1 MRELRV
7 IHFADLHLG
16 VEAGGRPDPDSGL
29 NQRIHDVCDRLDELC
44 TVAEDEEVDA
54 VLFAGDAFKNQ
65 HPSPTLQNL
74 FAKRIRRLARSGA
87 AVFLLVGNHDL
98 PRSAGLAHPFSIY
111 DALEAENVVV
121 GDRAATYPL
130 TLRRGGVL
138 NVAAIP
144 HFSRH
149 DVLARL
155 PEDFAGDVD
164 DVIAR
169 AFHDTVQRLRAEC
182 EQPAVFVGH
191 LHVPQADAGLTRDI
205 FGVSDV
211 EVSLHD
217 LVSGSP
223 FAYHAL
229 GHLHKRQILSDE
241 PFAAYAGSLERVD
254 FGEGERA
261 DVTPNSVTR
270 NEAEPKGFFRFDL
283 DANGSL
289 AAEPQFREVHA
300 RPFVT
305 LRVGSLGIAD
315 PLADLEARVRAAR
328 GAGVP
333 LLHAFVKIAGRTP
346 ASDRQ
351 RITRTAVRA
360 LIPESYDA
368 RVVLEAQDDDVASR
382 DPRFAEPMSEY
393 DALLKFVETR
403 EDWAAERDEILR
415 LGRELIDE
423 VLA

>member
-1 MRELRV
+1 M
-7 IHFADLHLG
+7 
-16 VEAGGRPDPDSGL
+16 
-29 NQRIHDVCDRLDELC
+29 
-44 TVAEDEEVDA
+44 
-54 VLFAGDAFKNQ
+54 
-65 HPSPTLQNL
+65 
-74 FAKRIRRLARSGA
+74 ARSGA

-121 GDRAATYPL
+121 GDRAGRY
-130 TLRRGGVL
+130 TLSLRDGGAL

-149 DVLARL
+149 DVLAQL
-155 PEDFAGDVD
+155 PDGFDGSVD
-164 DVIAR
+164 EIITR
-169 AFHDTVQRLRAEC
+169 TFYDTVKRLREAC

-191 LHVPQADAGLTRDI
+191 LHVPQADAGLTRDL

-217 LVSGSP
+217 LLTGSP

-229 GHLHKRQILSDE
+229 GHLHKRQVLTES
-241 PFAAYAGSLERVD
+241 PFAAYSGSLERVD
-254 FGEGERA
+254 FGEGERT
-261 DVTPNSVTR
+261 DVTPTSVTR

-283 DANGSL
+283 DARGGL
-289 AAEPQFREVHA
+289 ATEPQFREVHA

-305 LRVGSLGIAD
+305 LRVGALGPTD
-315 PLADLEARVRAAR
+315 PLGDLDARVRAAR
-328 GAGVP
+328 DAGVP
-333 LLHAFVKIAGRTP
+333 LHDAFVKITGRT
-346 ASDRQ
+346 AAADRQ

-360 LIPESYDA
+360 FVPEAYDA
-368 RVVLEAQDDDVASR
+368 RVTLESTDEDSAAR

-393 DALLKFVETR
+393 DALLKFVDTRDDWETER
-403 EDWAAERDEILR
+403 EDILR